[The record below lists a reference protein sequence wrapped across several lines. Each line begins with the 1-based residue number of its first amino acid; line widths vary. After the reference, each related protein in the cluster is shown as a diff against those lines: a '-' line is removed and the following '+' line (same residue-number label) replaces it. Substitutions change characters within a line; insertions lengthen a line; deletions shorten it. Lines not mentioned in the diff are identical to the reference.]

1 MILDLN
7 ISYCSSCEKVNV
19 LNHKGFFAKI
29 ISKKSADYGIFVKRF
44 QKKILNLMPLYRKG
58 GSP

>member
-44 QKKILNLMPLYRKG
+44 QKKILNLMPLR
-58 GSP
+58 